1 MLQRILALPA
11 GEADFADGDAISGY
25 AAEAVG
31 SLYQNGII
39 SGRGDNLFAPQ
50 DTMTRA
56 EAAAILCRASERSRD
71 KCGE

>member
-1 MLQRILALPA
+1 MLQRILSLPE
-11 GEADFADGDAISGY
+11 GKADFADGDAISDY

-31 SLYQNGII
+31 SLYQNGVV

-56 EAAAILCRASERSRD
+56 EAAAILCRASERSR
-71 KCGE
+71 G